1 MKAEIDDMDWRILQI
16 LKGDARRTNVA
27 IANDLRVSE
36 GMVRQRIARLRHEG
50 VITRFTIDTASRGLK
65 ALIEVN
71 IEVNVHTT
79 RIAKRIR
86 GLKGVER
93 VYEISGESDIL
104 AIVDVSNTNDL
115 NDAIEA
121 IRAMED
127 VKSTKTRLILGEQA

>member
-1 MKAEIDDMDWRILQI
+1 
-16 LKGDARRTNVA
+16 
-27 IANDLRVSE
+27 
-36 GMVRQRIARLRHEG
+36 
-50 VITRFTIDTASRGLK
+50 
-65 ALIEVN
+65 
-71 IEVNVHTT
+71 
-79 RIAKRIR
+79 
-86 GLKGVER
+86 VER